1 MTEKLTENYSD
12 LFAETQPLEHPAQ
25 STESAS
31 PATPV
36 AAAAKQVSFLGWMFG
51 GMRASFLMRPRIALD
66 AIPGPWQLAF
76 LVLIA
81 NALDVLFDWI
91 SLDGEVRFN
100 YQGWLAQWSLCLF
113 MLWFAWVFMPRKRIG
128 AAAATGRV
136 VAWFALQSWALVV
149 PLLVYYSVMYWIKVT
164 DDSAVPTW
172 LDDFSMSLIAT
183 LWMFMV
189 FSKLS
194 RVYFEGWMRALVM
207 TLVVFTITAMLFATA
222 DAETWLAADDDA
234 SQVEVVPG
242 DEESDDG
249 NSEEEEDFS
258 EDKLLEAALQVR
270 TTQST

>member
-12 LFAETQPLEHPAQ
+12 LFAETQPLEQSPQQPHPP
-25 STESAS
+25 S
-31 PATPV
+31 PETPV
-36 AAAAKQVSFLGWMFG
+36 VAAKPVSLLRWMLGG
-51 GMRASFLMRPRIALD
+51 LRASFLMRPRIALD

-76 LVLIA
+76 LVLFA
-81 NALDVLFDWI
+81 NALDVIFDWI

-149 PLLVYYSVMYWIKVT
+149 PLLVYYGVMYWIKVT

-183 LWMFMV
+183 LWMFAV

-194 RVYFEGWMRALVM
+194 RVYFEGWMRALFM

-222 DAETWLAADDDA
+222 DAETWLAAEDDA

-249 NSEEEEDFS
+249 SDEGEELS
-258 EDKLLEAALQVR
+258 EDKLLEASLQVP
-270 TTQST
+270 STRAA